1 MFCTKCGTELPDDSQ
16 FCRKCGQQLSSTATT
31 LSGAAVAPAPLVEP
45 KQRRSAL
52 PWILVGVLILLGIW
66 GVVAL
71 VDKPGADKQRN
82 NVQQRIVPIP
92 VVTHR
97 TVSVIAGS
105 IVVQPSQ
112 YMYYRVEVPQ
122 SSSNVRLEGHFTA
135 TGGSGNDVEIVLLDE
150 DGFVNWKNRHATPAY
165 YNSRRVTQG
174 TASVNLPND
183 AKTYYLVVSNIFSV
197 VSNKAVSG
205 DIKLHYDQS
214 R

>member
-16 FCRKCGQQLSSTATT
+16 FCRKCGQQLSSTATA
-31 LSGAAVAPAPLVEP
+31 LSGSAVAPAPLVEP
-45 KQRRSAL
+45 KPRRSAL

-122 SSSNVRLEGHFTA
+122 SSSKVRLEGRFTA

-150 DGFVNWKNRHATPAY
+150 DGFVNWKNHHATPAY

-174 TASVNLPND
+174 TVSVNLPND

-205 DIKLHYDQS
+205 DIKLYYDQTL
-214 R
+214 